1 MRDIAELFLIE
12 FVKNILD
19 AKAPNHTIL
28 EIKENQVNEKKVKEN
43 YNLMQSSILKKE
55 LKTENKI
62 EVPKFVPPQI
72 KKVQQPQINL
82 NKQVQRPKINYS
94 IQSQLSATEK
104 LNILLKDPYV
114 NEIEC
119 NGSDTN
125 LSVKKAGMN
134 QNTQINLSIEE
145 IYDVIAEFSQK
156 TKIPVI
162 NGRIKAALNDLVITA
177 VLSETLGPRFIIQ
190 KKKPFQE
197 LII

>member
-12 FVKNILD
+12 FVKSILD
-19 AKAPNHTIL
+19 VKAPNKPII
-28 EIKENQVNEKKVKEN
+28 EVKEQKTNEN
-43 YNLMQSSILKKE
+43 YSSMQSSVLKKE
-55 LKTENKI
+55 LKPEIKI
-62 EVPKFVPPQI
+62 EVPKFTSQQI
-72 KKVQQPQINL
+72 KKTPQPQVNV
-82 NKQVQRPKINYS
+82 KSQSQRPKINYS
-94 IQSQLSATEK
+94 VQSQLSATEK
-104 LNILLKDPYV
+104 LNTLIKDPYV

-119 NGSDTN
+119 NGSETN

-145 IYDVIAEFSQK
+145 IYDIIAEFSQR
-156 TKIPVI
+156 TRIPVI

>member
-12 FVKNILD
+12 FVKSILD
-19 AKAPNHTIL
+19 VKAPNAQIL
-28 EIKENQVNEKKVKEN
+28 KIEQKTNEN

-55 LKTENKI
+55 LKSDKI
-62 EVPKFVPPQI
+62 LEIQKFVPQI
-72 KKVQQPQINL
+72 KVIKPQINIK
-82 NKQVQRPKINYS
+82 NQIPRPKINYS
-94 IQSQLSATEK
+94 VQSQLSATEK
-104 LNILLKDPYV
+104 LNTLIKDPYV

-119 NGSDTN
+119 NGSESN

-145 IYDVIAEFSQK
+145 IYDIIAEFSQR
-156 TKIPVI
+156 TRIPVI

-177 VLSETLGPRFIIQ
+177 VLSESLGPRFIIQ